1 MHMLSPRNSG
11 FSKCVSQCL
20 SGIII
25 EKIDRYVMYLLISDY
40 IVLMS
45 NKIDSYL
52 LLKGKV
58 IIMKTLSYTI
68 KDEQGIH
75 ARPAGELVKAAKGY
89 TCEIK
94 IGKGGNMVD
103 AKKIFGIMG
112 LGAKKGDTVE
122 FTFSGEDEEQA
133 YTAISDFMNANL

>member
-1 MHMLSPRNSG
+1 
-11 FSKCVSQCL
+11 
-20 SGIII
+20 
-25 EKIDRYVMYLLISDY
+25 
-40 IVLMS
+40 
-45 NKIDSYL
+45 
-52 LLKGKV
+52 
-58 IIMKTLSYTI
+58 MKEFQYTI
-68 KDEQGIH
+68 TDPEGIH

-133 YTAISDFMNANL
+133 YTAISDFMSANL

>member
-1 MHMLSPRNSG
+1 MEKGTN
-11 FSKCVSQCL
+11 CVDLAMQHRPTL
-20 SGIII
+20 VTRKILTIII
-25 EKIDRYVMYLLISDY
+25 K
-40 IVLMS
+40 
-45 NKIDSYL
+45 
-52 LLKGKV
+52 KGKV

-75 ARPAGELVKAAKGY
+75 ARPAGELVKAAKGFAS
-89 TCEIK
+89 EIK